1 MVVWQ
6 LGTARARL
14 NNSKKRNSISKPLQ
28 LHKELDGMIIKN
40 NASRTKSSNHFFEW
54 HLECPFNL
62 FFLSGFSFTDI
73 EDSQDSRGREGNH
86 LLFHSTTSNRSRTF
100 RYLFGTLH
108 VRWLSHIFN
117 RIACIYQTATR
128 WYLPPYRITIWL
140 IDDVALSFVCLRDHL
155 ILDFLLRQ
163 FETGN
168 RWIELASTI
177 TLVLQANRLTN
188 SQFWCKIVEKCN
200 KTNSRHWKTR
210 GHCYYTKNVVEYVTR
225 MSNWKAP
232 ESGEV

>member
-1 MVVWQ
+1 MSLQPFFSIRVFFHGHW
-6 LGTARARL
+6 RL
-14 NNSKKRNSISKPLQ
+14 TGQQGKGGEPSFIPLY
-28 LHKELDGMIIKN
+28 
-40 NASRTKSSNHFFEW
+40 HF
-54 HLECPFNL
+54 HPLTN
-62 FFLSGFSFTDI
+62 I
-73 EDSQDSRGREGNH
+73 Q
-86 LLFHSTTSNRSRTF
+86 TF
-100 RYLFGTLH
+100 ICNFACEMT
-108 VRWLSHIFN
+108 SHIFN
-117 RIACIYQTATR
+117 RTACIYQTATR
-128 WYLPPYRITIWL
+128 WDLPPYRITIWL